1 MNSTEQ
7 GRGSEPCF
15 VRQPVAYRE
24 DTFPSDVAVVSEQV
38 TSFKGKLGQWSYSSR
53 PIFMDR
59 FFPVIPIS
67 AAEDK
72 ILLRRMQNDKKN
84 EHGEILCTLLDTVG
98 FYMVNVALSPEEVK
112 EAFQHYREEYGL
124 V

>member
-1 MNSTEQ
+1 MSHTSGLRKVAVVAHGQSVTLGGGGSVNPTEQ

-38 TSFKGKLGQWSYSSR
+38 TSFKGKLGQWSYSSL

-59 FFPVIPIS
+59 F
-67 AAEDK
+67 
-72 ILLRRMQNDKKN
+72 
-84 EHGEILCTLLDTVG
+84 
-98 FYMVNVALSPEEVK
+98 
-112 EAFQHYREEYGL
+112 
-124 V
+124 